1 MSLVTDVN
9 ARITQAMKAHDPVS
23 LSTFR
28 MLKSALMNK
37 EIEKGHALE
46 DGEALQVVG
55 TLVKQRRESI
65 DQFQKGGRQDLADKE
80 RAEISCLEALM
91 PPAPT
96 EAELQAAVDAAVAE
110 TGATGVKD
118 IGRVMKAVM
127 AALAGK
133 QADGKLVNELVRKRL
148 LAG

>member
-9 ARITQAMKAHDPVS
+9 ARITQAMKAHDQLL

-37 EIEKGHALE
+37 EVEKGRALE
-46 DGEALQVVG
+46 DGEAIQVVG
-55 TLVKQRRESI
+55 TLIKQRRESI

-80 RAEISCLEALM
+80 RAEIVYLEELM
-91 PPAPT
+91 PPALT

-110 TGATGVKD
+110 TGAAGMKD

-133 QADGKLVNELVRKRL
+133 PVDGKQVNELVRKRL

>member
-1 MSLVTDVN
+1 MSLVNDVN
-9 ARITQAMKAHDPVS
+9 ARITQAMKAHEPVA

-37 EIEKGHALE
+37 EIEKGRPLE
-46 DGEALQVVG
+46 DGEAIQVGG
-55 TLVKQRRESI
+55 TLIKQRRESI

-80 RAEISCLEALM
+80 RAEIVVLEQLM

-110 TGATGVKD
+110 TGAAGMKD

-127 AALAGK
+127 ALLAGK
-133 QADGKLVNELVRKRL
+133 PVDGKQVNELVRKRL